1 MLQIHCQKK
10 LLSGERE
17 SQNLFFWEEMKWVLL
32 TMKYEIQP
40 ILKSK
45 DILRDKKKRPPN
57 HPVCSVV
64 SVPSQR
70 LELSLHIVLL
80 TSSLPLQL
88 ALVGIPATNTSGM

>member
-10 LLSGERE
+10 LFSGERE

-32 TMKYEIQP
+32 TTKYEIQP

-45 DILRDKKKRPPN
+45 DILRDKNKRPSN

-64 SVPSQR
+64 SVPSQT
-70 LELSLHIVLL
+70 LELSLHIVLHA
-80 TSSLPLQL
+80 SSLPLQL
-88 ALVGIPATNTSGM
+88 ALVGIPDTNTSGM